1 MGEDACRT
9 LRARPLARKVGPV
22 EKLVIFRHLAVV
34 CELEDP
40 PPRREGDKMN
50 LRDFVRDV
58 PDFPIPG
65 VMFRDISKLLSTP
78 AAFKHAI
85 EKIVENVD
93 LGSFD
98 AVVGIE
104 SRGFILGAALAARHH
119 KGFIPM
125 RKAGK
130 LPPPVQSLSYALEYG
145 QATLEIPHG
154 EGRVLIVD
162 DVLATGGTLDAAL
175 KLCER
180 AGYQVE
186 SMAVLINLKVLNQF
200 RFRGSEVPSVLVYE

>member
-1 MGEDACRT
+1 
-9 LRARPLARKVGPV
+9 
-22 EKLVIFRHLAVV
+22 
-34 CELEDP
+34 
-40 PPRREGDKMN
+40 MN

-58 PDFPIPG
+58 PDFPISG
-65 VMFRDISKLLSTP
+65 VMFRDIARLLSTP

-85 EKIVENVD
+85 EKIAETVD

-130 LPPPVQSLSYALEYG
+130 LPPPVQSLSYSLEYG

-200 RFRGSEVPSVLVYE
+200 RFRGREVPSVLVYE